1 MTRRV
6 NYEENIFFL
15 ALVLKQLTAALKLN
29 VDADLF
35 RERVVGDFQFLDR
48 SLDRLY
54 ESLKSNQRMID
65 RLPHL
70 RELQRLN
77 TTLAGLLEEV
87 LQGRSPLADEL
98 EGDID
103 RLRGLR
109 ESRERQLRELSQEMS
124 RHLAGEHE
132 QVVSEEEFKGL
143 LAEGEPPEQ
152 P

>member
-98 EGDID
+98 EADID

>member
-15 ALVLKQLTAALKLN
+15 ALVLKQLTAASKLN

-98 EGDID
+98 EADID

-109 ESRERQLRELSQEMS
+109 ESRARQLRELSQEMS

-152 P
+152 R

>member
-98 EGDID
+98 EADID

-152 P
+152 R